1 MASKNQDIYIVKR
14 PFLVA
19 GRKIVRKGTRL
30 LGSDP
35 IVKGNEHL
43 MVLATEG
50 FDVEQASARP
60 GERRNVTP
68 APEVKEPTKAELLA
82 EWTPGLAGLDYER
95 LLDRARDRVGA
106 RASPADRAPRRS
118 P

>member
-1 MASKNQDIYIVKR
+1 MANKNDIYIVKR

-35 IVKGNEHL
+35 LVRGNEHL
-43 MVLATEG
+43 MVLASEG

-60 GERRNVTP
+60 GEKRNVTP
-68 APEVKEPTKAELLA
+68 APETKEPTKAELLEEAKSKGVEVKPYLTKA
-82 EWTPGLAGLDYER
+82 EIAEALEQA
-95 LLDRARDRVGA
+95 
-106 RASPADRAPRRS
+106 
-118 P
+118 